1 MDQTLHAAIGAQ
13 ETGRAE
19 GGPAGVRVAAITQS
33 RWLIEWSFAMPR
45 PGLAYEKPS
54 RASQAL
60 VIGFSLAVVVM
71 AGWLVMM
78 IMFSHDANTMAADPA
93 DLLATAART
102 LPRVEPAAPEPIR
115 LGAVTRPPP
124 QAPVPSGPATPW
136 LFTPYATGAPPPQ
149 PAAAAAAPQAAS
161 PQVATPRVVTP
172 QIVVP
177 APAPPA
183 ADPTYTTS
191 SVPASVVDINDRVA
205 IEDTLPQTE
214 TPDTP
219 EVIPLPPPKPRRM
232 ASIPVPRPRP
242 HLDSDDA
249 QPSQERTFFDFL
261 VNRQK

>member
-1 MDQTLHAAIGAQ
+1 
-13 ETGRAE
+13 
-19 GGPAGVRVAAITQS
+19 
-33 RWLIEWSFAMPR
+33 MPR

-71 AGWLVMM
+71 AGWLVML

-93 DLLATAART
+93 DLQATAART
-102 LPRVEPAAPEPIR
+102 PPRVEPAAPEPIR

-124 QAPVPSGPATPW
+124 QPTQPSGPATAWP
-136 LFTPYATGAPPPQ
+136 FTLYSTGATLSQ
-149 PAAAAAAPQAAS
+149 PAASAAPQVAA

-172 QIVVP
+172 QIVTP

-183 ADPTYTTS
+183 AGPTYMTS
-191 SVPASVVDINDRVA
+191 SVPASMADINDRVS

-214 TPDTP
+214 TTEAP

-249 QPSQERTFFDFL
+249 QPTQERTFFDFL

>member
-1 MDQTLHAAIGAQ
+1 
-13 ETGRAE
+13 
-19 GGPAGVRVAAITQS
+19 VRVAAIKQS
-33 RWLIEWSFAMPR
+33 RRRIEWSFTMPR

-93 DLLATAART
+93 DLRATATRIP
-102 LPRVEPAAPEPIR
+102 PRVEPVATEPIR

-124 QAPVPSGPATPW
+124 QAPAPSGPPTQWPFTP
-136 LFTPYATGAPPPQ
+136 PYATGATPSQ
-149 PAAAAAAPQAAS
+149 PAAPAAPQAAL
-161 PQVATPRVVTP
+161 PQVTAPSAAG
-172 QIVVP
+172 P
-177 APAPPA
+177 A
-183 ADPTYTTS
+183 YTTS
-191 SVPASVVDINDRVA
+191 SVPASVADINDRVS

-249 QPSQERTFFDFL
+249 QPTQERTFFDFL

>member
-1 MDQTLHAAIGAQ
+1 
-13 ETGRAE
+13 
-19 GGPAGVRVAAITQS
+19 
-33 RWLIEWSFAMPR
+33 MPR

-71 AGWLVMM
+71 AGWLAMM

-93 DLLATAART
+93 DLRATAARIAC
-102 LPRVEPAAPEPIR
+102 RGSKPAAEPEPTR

-124 QAPVPSGPATPW
+124 QAPTPSAPPTSWP
-136 LFTPYATGAPPPQ
+136 FTPYSTGATPSL
-149 PAAAAAAPQAAS
+149 PAAPAAPQAAV
-161 PQVATPRVVTP
+161 PQAAA
-172 QIVVP
+172 P
-177 APAPPA
+177 APASPA
-183 ADPTYTTS
+183 AGPTYTPS
-191 SVPASVVDINDRVA
+191 SVPAAMADINDRVS

-214 TPDTP
+214 TPDTAP

-261 VNRQK
+261 VDRQK

>member
-1 MDQTLHAAIGAQ
+1 
-13 ETGRAE
+13 
-19 GGPAGVRVAAITQS
+19 
-33 RWLIEWSFAMPR
+33 MPR

-54 RASQAL
+54 RGSQAL

-93 DLLATAART
+93 DLQATVAR
-102 LPRVEPAAPEPIR
+102 PPPPVEPAAPEPIR

-124 QAPVPSGPATPW
+124 QPTQPSGPPTPW
-136 LFTPYATGAPPPQ
+136 PFTPYSTGATPPQ
-149 PAAAAAAPQAAS
+149 PAAPAAPQAVAPRAAAPQAE
-161 PQVATPRVVTP
+161 
-172 QIVVP
+172 P
-177 APAPPA
+177 APATPA
-183 ADPTYTTS
+183 ASPTYTTS
-191 SVPASVVDINDRVA
+191 SVPASVAGISDRA
-205 IEDTLPQTE
+205 SIEDTLPQTE
-214 TPDTP
+214 TPDT

-249 QPSQERTFFDFL
+249 QPSEERTFFDFL

>member
-1 MDQTLHAAIGAQ
+1 
-13 ETGRAE
+13 
-19 GGPAGVRVAAITQS
+19 
-33 RWLIEWSFAMPR
+33 MPR

-93 DLLATAART
+93 DLQATAART
-102 LPRVEPAAPEPIR
+102 PPRVEPAAPEPIR

-124 QAPVPSGPATPW
+124 QPTQPSGPATPW
-136 LFTPYATGAPPPQ
+136 PFTPYATGAPPPQ
-149 PAAAAAAPQAAS
+149 PAAPAT
-161 PQVATPRVVTP
+161 PQVVVPRVVAP
-172 QIVVP
+172 QIVTA

-183 ADPTYTTS
+183 AGPTYTTS
-191 SVPASVVDINDRVA
+191 SVPASVADINDRIS

-214 TPDTP
+214 TPDTL

-249 QPSQERTFFDFL
+249 QPTQERTFFDFL